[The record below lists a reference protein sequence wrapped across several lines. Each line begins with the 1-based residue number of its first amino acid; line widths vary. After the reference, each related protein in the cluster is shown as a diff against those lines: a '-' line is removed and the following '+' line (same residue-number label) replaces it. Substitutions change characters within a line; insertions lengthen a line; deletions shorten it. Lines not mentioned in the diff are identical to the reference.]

1 MLRAAQN
8 SGAIAIR
15 GAGFFIIVLLAVLGS
30 GCAGPAERPTMPRV
44 DWLERRDMLREIEEF
59 RMEGRLALN
68 TGRRGYSGTVSWEQN
83 DDIVDFRFRGPFG
96 FGGFRIHG
104 DPEQLRVKTTA
115 GEEFLLRDPE
125 LEMTERFGWSLPVHS
140 MRYWILG
147 VSDPGLP
154 ATEVPDDEG
163 LLESMEQAGWM
174 VTFETYAETDGLLLP
189 RRLDMERGDVRIRV
203 MSDRWDIPGARA
215 LARR

>member
-1 MLRAAQN
+1 M
-8 SGAIAIR
+8 
-15 GAGFFIIVLLAVLGS
+15 V
-30 GCAGPAERPTMPRV
+30 PRV

-104 DPEQLRVKTTA
+104 DLDQLRVKTTA

-154 ATEVPDDEG
+154 AQEVPDGEG
-163 LLESMEQAGWM
+163 LLESMEQAGW
-174 VTFETYAETDGLLLP
+174 VVNFDAYGEIDGLMLP
-189 RRLDMERGDVRIRV
+189 RRLDMERGEVRIRV
-203 MSDRWDIPGARA
+203 MSDRWDIPGART

>member
-1 MLRAAQN
+1 MLHMAGIPDAVAG
-8 SGAIAIR
+8 SGAR
-15 GAGFFIIVLLAVLGS
+15 FLIIVLIAVLGS
-30 GCAGPAERPTMPRV
+30 GCAGPRERPEAPRV
-44 DWLERRDMLREIEEF
+44 DWLERRDMLRDIEEF

-104 DPEQLRVKTTA
+104 DPAQLRVKTTA
-115 GEEFLLRDPE
+115 GDEFLLRDPE
-125 LEMTERFGWSLPVHS
+125 QEMTERFGWSLPVHS

-154 ATEVPDDEG
+154 ASEVPDQEG
-163 LLESMEQAGWM
+163 LLERMEQAGWT
-174 VTFETYAETDGLLLP
+174 VTYETYGDIQGLLLP

-203 MSDRWDIPGARA
+203 MSDRWEIPGAPA

>member
-1 MLRAAQN
+1 
-8 SGAIAIR
+8 
-15 GAGFFIIVLLAVLGS
+15 
-30 GCAGPAERPTMPRV
+30 
-44 DWLERRDMLREIEEF
+44 MLREIEEF

-104 DPEQLRVKTTA
+104 DLDQLRVKTTA

-147 VSDPGLP
+147 VSDPGSP
-154 ATEVPDDEG
+154 ATEVPDEQG
-163 LLESMEQAGWM
+163 LLQSVEQAGWT
-174 VTFETYAETDGLLLP
+174 VLYDSYSESDGLLLP
-189 RRLDMERGDVRIRV
+189 RRLDMERGEIRIRV
-203 MSDRWDIPGARA
+203 MSDRWEIPGART

>member
-1 MLRAAQN
+1 MIP
-8 SGAIAIR
+8 GI
-15 GAGFFIIVLLAVLGS
+15 
-30 GCAGPAERPTMPRV
+30 
-44 DWLERRDMLREIEEF
+44 DWLERRDTLRDIEEF

-115 GEEFLLRDPE
+115 GDEFLLTDPE
-125 LEMTERFGWSLPVHS
+125 KEMNDRFGWSLPVHS
-140 MRYWILG
+140 MRSWILG

-154 ATEVPDDEG
+154 ATEVPDEAG
-163 LLESMEQAGWM
+163 LLESVEQAGWA
-174 VTFETYAETDGLLLP
+174 VYYDSYGEAEGLVLP

-203 MSDRWDIPGARA
+203 MTDRWEIPGAAPR
-215 LARR
+215 ARR

>member
-1 MLRAAQN
+1 MLQREPKGRSTADNAAVFLIILVLAAL
-8 SGAIAIR
+8 GA
-15 GAGFFIIVLLAVLGS
+15 
-30 GCAGPAERPTMPRV
+30 GCAGPAERAIEPGA
-44 DWLERRDMLREIEEF
+44 DWLERREMLREIDEF

-83 DDIVDFRFRGPFG
+83 VDIVDFRFRGPFG

-104 DPEQLRVKTTA
+104 DLDQLRVKTTA
-115 GEEFLLRDPE
+115 GEEFLLKDPE
-125 LEMTERFGWSLPVHS
+125 QEMTERFGWSLPVHS

-154 ATEVPDDEG
+154 AAEVPDRSG

-174 VTFETYAETDGLLLP
+174 VVYDSYGETEGLMLP
-189 RRLDMERGDVRIRV
+189 RRLDMERGEVRIRV
-203 MSDRWDIPGARA
+203 MLDRWDIPGART

>member
-1 MLRAAQN
+1 MLRHGSRVRATAD
-8 SGAIAIR
+8 SGTR
-15 GAGFFIIVLLAVLGS
+15 FSIIVLIAVLAA
-30 GCAGPAERPTMPRV
+30 GCTGPLERPEAPRI

-104 DPEQLRVKTTA
+104 DTDQLRVKTTA

-147 VSDPGLP
+147 VSDPALP
-154 ATEVPDDEG
+154 AAEVPGDDG
-163 LLESMEQAGWM
+163 LLMSIEQGGWFVQYDGYIESE
-174 VTFETYAETDGLLLP
+174 GLLLP
-189 RRLDMERGDVRIRV
+189 RRLDLENGDVRIRV
-203 MSDRWDIPGARA
+203 MTDRWDIPGART

>member
-1 MLRAAQN
+1 MLQLAVHLGANAGRAA
-8 SGAIAIR
+8 GFIMILALAAL
-15 GAGFFIIVLLAVLGS
+15 GAGCVT
-30 GCAGPAERPTMPRV
+30 PPERAPMTGV
-44 DWLERRDMLREIEEF
+44 DWLERREMLQEIEEF
-59 RMEGRLALN
+59 RMEGRLSLN

-115 GEEFLLRDPE
+115 GDEFLLTDPE
-125 LEMTERFGWSLPVHS
+125 KEMNDRFGWSLPVHS

-154 ATEVPDDEG
+154 AAEVPDEAG
-163 LLESMEQAGWM
+163 LLESVEQAGWA
-174 VTFETYAETDGLLLP
+174 VYYDSYGEAEGLVLP

-203 MSDRWDIPGARA
+203 MTDRWEIPGAAPR
-215 LARR
+215 ARR

>member
-1 MLRAAQN
+1 
-8 SGAIAIR
+8 
-15 GAGFFIIVLLAVLGS
+15 
-30 GCAGPAERPTMPRV
+30 
-44 DWLERRDMLREIEEF
+44 MLREIEEF

-104 DPEQLRVKTTA
+104 DTDQLRVKTTS
-115 GEEFLLRDPE
+115 GDEFLLRDPE

-140 MRYWILG
+140 MRFWILG
-147 VSDPGLP
+147 VSDPALP
-154 ATEVPDDEG
+154 ATEVPAEDG
-163 LLESMEQAGWM
+163 LLESMEQAGWQ
-174 VTFETYAETDGLLLP
+174 VRYDGYGESEGLILP
-189 RRLDMERGDVRIRV
+189 RRLDLERGQVRIRV
-203 MSDRWDIPGARA
+203 MTDRWDIPGART

>member
-1 MLRAAQN
+1 
-8 SGAIAIR
+8 
-15 GAGFFIIVLLAVLGS
+15 
-30 GCAGPAERPTMPRV
+30 
-44 DWLERRDMLREIEEF
+44 MLREIEEF

-104 DPEQLRVKTTA
+104 DHEQLRVKTTS
-115 GEEFLLRDPE
+115 GDEMLLRDPE
-125 LEMTERFGWSLPVHS
+125 KEMSERFGWSLPVHS

-154 ATEVPDDEG
+154 ANEVPDADG
-163 LLESMEQAGWM
+163 LLDSMEQAGWL
-174 VTFETYAETDGLLLP
+174 VHYDSYGEAEGLLLP

-203 MSDRWDIPGARA
+203 MTDRWDIPGAGT
-215 LARR
+215 LAQR

>member
-1 MLRAAQN
+1 MLRLAAN
-8 SGAIAIR
+8 PGAIAGVGVR
-15 GAGFFIIVLLAVLGS
+15 VLIIVLIAVLGS
-30 GCAGPAERPTMPRV
+30 GCAGPSEHPVAPRV
-44 DWLERRDMLREIEEF
+44 DWLERRDMLRDIEEF

-115 GEEFLLRDPE
+115 GDEFLLRDPE
-125 LEMTERFGWSLPVHS
+125 QEMTERFGWSLPVHS

-154 ATEVPDDEG
+154 ATEVPDGQG
-163 LLESMEQAGWM
+163 LLESMEQSGWQ
-174 VTFETYAETDGLLLP
+174 VSYDSYGDVDGLLLP
-189 RRLDMERGDVRIRV
+189 RRLDMERGEVRIRV
-203 MSDRWDIPGARA
+203 MSDRWEIPGART

>member
-1 MLRAAQN
+1 MLRTQRNRDAAAEWGPRLLII
-8 SGAIAIR
+8 SLVG
-15 GAGFFIIVLLAVLGS
+15 GFAA
-30 GCAGPAERPTMPRV
+30 GCAAPPERVAEPRV

-125 LEMTERFGWSLPVHS
+125 QEMTERFGWSLPVHS

-147 VSDPGLP
+147 VSDPALP
-154 ATEVPDDEG
+154 ASEVPGGEG
-163 LLESMEQAGWM
+163 LLESIEQGGWT
-174 VTFETYAETDGLLLP
+174 VRYDGYGDTEGLLLP

-203 MSDRWDIPGARA
+203 MADRWDIPGARTF
-215 LARR
+215 ARR

>member
-1 MLRAAQN
+1 MLQHAVHWGTSAERCTRAL
-8 SGAIAIR
+8 
-15 GAGFFIIVLLAVLGS
+15 IILLLAVLGT
-30 GCAGPAERPTMPRV
+30 GCQVVRKQPELPGV
-44 DWLERRDMLREIEEF
+44 GWVERREMLRDIDEF

-83 DDIVDFRFRGPFG
+83 HDIVDFRFRGPFG

-104 DPEQLRVKTTA
+104 DLDQLRVKTTA
-115 GEEFLLRDPE
+115 GDEFLLQDPE
-125 LEMTERFGWSLPVHS
+125 EEMTERFGWSLPVHS

-154 ATEVPDDEG
+154 ASEVPDPDG
-163 LLESMEQAGWM
+163 LLESMEQGGWM
-174 VTFETYAETDGLLLP
+174 VRYDAYAEAEGLWLP

-203 MSDRWDIPGARA
+203 MTDRWEIPDARS

>member
-1 MLRAAQN
+1 MLQLPHDPR
-8 SGAIAIR
+8 AIAGR
-15 GAGFFIIVLLAVLGS
+15 GAKVLIIGFCVALGS
-30 GCAGPAERPTMPRV
+30 ACVGPPERPEPPRV

-104 DPEQLRVKTTA
+104 DLDKLRVKTTA
-115 GEEFLLRDPE
+115 GDEFFLRDPE
-125 LEMTERFGWSLPVHS
+125 QEMTERFGWSLPVHS

-154 ATEVPDDEG
+154 AAEVPDSQG
-163 LLESMEQAGWM
+163 LLESMEQGGWF
-174 VTFETYAETDGLLLP
+174 VRYDGYGDIDGLLLP
-189 RRLDMERGDVRIRV
+189 RRFDMERGEVRIRV
-203 MSDRWDIPGARA
+203 VTDRWEIPGARA
-215 LARR
+215 FARR

>member
-1 MLRAAQN
+1 
-8 SGAIAIR
+8 
-15 GAGFFIIVLLAVLGS
+15 
-30 GCAGPAERPTMPRV
+30 
-44 DWLERRDMLREIEEF
+44 MLREIEEF

-104 DPEQLRVKTTA
+104 DLDQLRVKTTA
-115 GEEFLLRDPE
+115 GDEFLLRDPE

-154 ATEVPDDEG
+154 AAEVPDPQG
-163 LLESMEQAGWM
+163 LLESMEQAGWL
-174 VTFETYAETDGLLLP
+174 VSYDSYDEIDGLLLP
-189 RRLDMERGDVRIRV
+189 RRLDMERGEVRIRV
-203 MSDRWDIPGARA
+203 MSDRWEIPGARTF
-215 LARR
+215 ARR

>member
-1 MLRAAQN
+1 MLQHLPNREGISSRAV
-8 SGAIAIR
+8 S
-15 GAGFFIIVLLAVLGS
+15 VLIMTLFAVLGS
-30 GCAGPAERPTMPRV
+30 GCAKLVERPAAPGA

-83 DDIVDFRFRGPFG
+83 DDIVDFRFRGTFG

-104 DPEQLRVKTTA
+104 DQEQLRVKTTA

-147 VSDPGLP
+147 VSDPALP
-154 ATEVPDDEG
+154 AAEVPGEEG
-163 LLESMEQAGWM
+163 LLESIEQGGWT
-174 VTFETYAETDGLLLP
+174 VRYDGYGPAEGLLLP
-189 RRLDMERGDVRIRV
+189 RRLDMEHGEVRIRV
-203 MSDRWDIPGARA
+203 MTDRWEIPGART

>member
-1 MLRAAQN
+1 MLQPRVNA
-8 SGAIAIR
+8 GAVAGR
-15 GAGFFIIVLLAVLGS
+15 GAGVFIIVLIAVLAS
-30 GCAGPAERPTMPRV
+30 GCAGPPERPMVPRA

-104 DPEQLRVKTTA
+104 DLDQLRVKTTA

-154 ATEVPDDEG
+154 ATEVPDGEG
-163 LLESMEQAGWM
+163 LLESMEQAGW
-174 VTFETYAETDGLLLP
+174 VVNFDSYGDIDGLLLP
-189 RRLDMERGDVRIRV
+189 RRLDMERGEVRIRV
-203 MSDRWDIPGARA
+203 MSDRWEIPGART

>member
-1 MLRAAQN
+1 
-8 SGAIAIR
+8 
-15 GAGFFIIVLLAVLGS
+15 
-30 GCAGPAERPTMPRV
+30 
-44 DWLERRDMLREIEEF
+44 MLREIEEF

-104 DPEQLRVKTTA
+104 DLDQLRVKTTA

-147 VSDPGLP
+147 VSDPSLP
-154 ATEVPDDEG
+154 SSEVPDAQG
-163 LLESMEQAGWM
+163 LLESMEQGGWLVRYDSYGEAG
-174 VTFETYAETDGLLLP
+174 GLLLP
-189 RRLDMERGDVRIRV
+189 RRLDMERGEVRIRV
-203 MSDRWDIPGARA
+203 MTDRWEIPGARTFA
-215 LARR
+215 GR